1 MTLIVLSIIL
11 VKYLSF
17 IPCKEFYVMELIDKV
32 IYGKYLSYYGQL
44 LTDKQREVL
53 KFYLDM
59 DMSLFEIS
67 KELNVSRQAVRDI
80 IVRST
85 ALMNEYEKKLAL
97 VKKNEELQKK
107 ILEIIN
113 ECDNKKTVSALKNLY
128 DYTEVN

>member
-1 MTLIVLSIIL
+1 
-11 VKYLSF
+11 
-17 IPCKEFYVMELIDKV
+17 MELIDKV
-32 IYGKYLSYYGQL
+32 IYSKYLSYYGQL

>member
-1 MTLIVLSIIL
+1 
-11 VKYLSF
+11 
-17 IPCKEFYVMELIDKV
+17 MELIDKV

-97 VKKNEELQKK
+97 GKKNEELQKK
-107 ILEIIN
+107 ILEIRN
-113 ECDNKKTVSALKNLY
+113 ERGNKKTVSALKNLY

>member
-1 MTLIVLSIIL
+1 
-11 VKYLSF
+11 
-17 IPCKEFYVMELIDKV
+17 MEK
-32 IYGKYLSYYGQL
+32 
-44 LTDKQREVL
+44 
-53 KFYLDM
+53 
-59 DMSLFEIS
+59 IS